1 MYYYFNKIRG
11 YIVAD
16 DVLNLRIPKDYTD
29 LKKDLQGF
37 ATQQGRSLN
46 NYIMVTLIKHVE
58 KKKGKKKK
66 SRK

>member
-1 MYYYFNKIRG
+1 M
-11 YIVAD
+11 AD